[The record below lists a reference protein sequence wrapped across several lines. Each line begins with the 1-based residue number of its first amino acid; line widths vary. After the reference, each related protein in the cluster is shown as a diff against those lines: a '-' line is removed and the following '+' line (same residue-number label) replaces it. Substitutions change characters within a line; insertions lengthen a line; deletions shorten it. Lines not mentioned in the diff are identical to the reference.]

1 VNRLA
6 TSILLGLRLRRWIEF
21 EDFNE
26 SVSELAY
33 LLQNTQALGPDDIAR
48 EVCELLFRCDGI
60 GEVWCDDDLIVA
72 YVAQR
77 MRKEAN

>member
-1 VNRLA
+1 MNRLA
-6 TSILLGLRLRRWIEF
+6 TSILLGLGRRRWIEF
-21 EDFNE
+21 EDFRE
-26 SVSELAY
+26 SVSEVAY
-33 LLQNTQALGPDDIAR
+33 LLEHTIALSRDDIAR

-77 MRKEAN
+77 LQKKEH